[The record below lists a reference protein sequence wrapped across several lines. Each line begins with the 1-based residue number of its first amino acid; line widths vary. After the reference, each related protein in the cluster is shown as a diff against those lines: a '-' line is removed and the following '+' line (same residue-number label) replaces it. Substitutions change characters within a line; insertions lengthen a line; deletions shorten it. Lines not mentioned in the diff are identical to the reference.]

1 MYEAAPEFGDVEVTV
16 RPGQANQLFL
26 VTNSGNLF
34 LLGQNIQGG

>member
-1 MYEAAPEFGDVEVTV
+1 MYEAAPEFGAVEVTV

-26 VTNSGNLF
+26 VTKFGNLF